1 MTVKLGDLA
10 DQLHT
15 LQEKLA
21 EVNLKVKS
29 LEEEKHALES
39 TIIAALHDNGIDSI
53 RGKYATISVTE
64 TVRPQ
69 IADFEQFATFVLRKK
84 ALHLFERRISG
95 KAYKEMKE
103 LLKGKPVPGL
113 NEFVQ
118 QKLSVRKV
126 TKE

>member
-1 MTVKLGDLA
+1 MTIKLGDLA
-10 DQLHT
+10 DELHT
-15 LQEKLA
+15 LQTKLA
-21 EVNLKVKS
+21 ELNLKVKE
-29 LEEEKHALES
+29 LEEQKHALES
-39 TIIAALHDNGIDSI
+39 NIISALQDNGIDSI
-53 RGKYATISVTE
+53 RGKYATISITE

-69 IADFEQFATFVLRKK
+69 IADFEEFATFVLRKK
-84 ALHLFERRISG
+84 ALHLFERRVSV
-95 KAYKEMKE
+95 KAYNEMKE

>member
-10 DQLHT
+10 DELHG
-15 LQEKLA
+15 LQEQLA
-21 EVNLKVKS
+21 KINVEVKA
-29 LEEEKHALES
+29 LEDKKHALES
-39 TIIAALHDNGIDSI
+39 NIISALQDNGIDSI
-53 RGKYATISVTE
+53 RGKYATISITE
-64 TVRPQ
+64 TVKPQ
-69 IADFEQFATFVLRKK
+69 IADFEEFATFVLRKK

-103 LLKGKPVPGL
+103 LLKGKAVPGL